1 MEREKKWDM
10 TKILNRIVD
19 LVELA
24 IAFALVAGILVLFV
38 QMIHEYGSLAIRY
51 GNYDFSSFLSKALNL
66 IIGIEFTRMLCRH
79 TPDTIIEVLMF
90 ATARQ
95 IIIAHSSVL
104 DTFLGV
110 VSIGILFV
118 VRKHMLPDKNIGYEV
133 GYLHRFNHKLFSR
146 RGIVNRHAEV
156 GNNDIE
162 QQHKDVKD

>member
-1 MEREKKWDM
+1 MVKYLEREKKWDM

-95 IIIAHSSVL
+95 III
-104 DTFLGV
+104 
-110 VSIGILFV
+110 
-118 VRKHMLPDKNIGYEV
+118 VRTTRSAGGLLSAYKALIP
-133 GYLHRFNHKLFSR
+133 
-146 RGIVNRHAEV
+146 ACA
-156 GNNDIE
+156 
-162 QQHKDVKD
+162 